1 MLHPEDHTLLPGLPP
16 GDGLTPGDGLLPA
29 DSLLADDGL
38 CAEEP
43 ELQELLCRMLDA
55 VNAAE
60 DLSAAESALLQLIC
74 RRICTDAAACCPGRR
89 PGECLLRRQD
99 LRSFTELPEHA
110 VLRLLK
116 SLCRKEYLK
125 LRLSSGP
132 PRRLLAGLRRLSP
145 RDPGSPERL
154 PQPGAA
160 ESAPGD
166 PGAAAARAAF
176 PGDSLPELKAVLE
189 GRGHLPEGIR
199 LTLEAVERLL
209 PGSPGEN
216 ELHPRQPLLP
226 PRSRTRG
233 GPGFNRRLA
242 GYLRREAADCRCAWT
257 RALALQQH
265 AVLLIRSL
273 DELQSKYAAPAES
286 CGSAAAAAAA
296 TGGDAASAA
305 ADPAATAAA
314 AAAATPLVTAATP
327 AAAATPLA
335 IAAAPAA
342 AAATPP
348 AIAAAP
354 AAASAAATAV
364 PCSAAGYA
372 APAAVSGAAAT
383 LKTGTEIAALKQQ
396 IYDIF
401 EEFLRKITACYRKF
415 LAESSEA
422 LEAAGDLCSLVQ
434 NLEEQQPAGEPAV
447 APEEAGWVQLKI
459 LEGAAAGR
467 RRARHSLEQEYAAAL
482 KALTQI
488 REQYAKLKEQYA
500 LSPKYARSA
509 LSPAAPKSRPAPA
522 PRKP

>member
-1 MLHPEDHTLLPGLPP
+1 MLHPEDHTLLP
-16 GDGLTPGDGLLPA
+16 GLTPGDGLLPA
-29 DSLLADDGL
+29 DSLLEDDVPG
-38 CAEEP
+38 AEEP

-89 PGECLLRRQD
+89 PGECLLRRRD

-110 VLRLLK
+110 ILRLLK

-166 PGAAAARAAF
+166 PGAAASRAAF

-199 LTLEAVERLL
+199 LTLEALERLL

-286 CGSAAAAAAA
+286 CCSAAAAAVA
-296 TGGDAASAA
+296 TGGGAASTAA
-305 ADPAATAAA
+305 APAAAATPLATAAAPA

-327 AAAATPLA
+327 AAAAA
-335 IAAAPAA
+335 V
-342 AAATPP
+342 TPP
-348 AIAAAP
+348 AIAAIP
-354 AAASAAATAV
+354 AAAAAAAV

-372 APAAVSGAAAT
+372 APAAVSGAVAA
-383 LKTGTEIAALKQQ
+383 LKAGAEIAALKQR
-396 IYDIF
+396 IDSIF

-422 LEAAGDLCSLVQ
+422 LEAAADLCSLLQ

-467 RRARHSLEQEYAAAL
+467 RRARHCLEQEYAAAS